1 MDLIISRG
9 GLLVPNHALDDRER
23 AHADVARSG
32 PNDSQGVKGVVKIEL
47 FGPNGK
53 LKDFLET
60 RNLAVTSG
68 KCGFASR
75 LKGTATVAPSHM
87 SVGTNNTA
95 PAASNAALGAEVA
108 SSKTALTS
116 TILRANLAEFACTFG
131 AGVGTGALVEAGI
144 FNGTTAVATGLSYTR
159 TGNQVNVSKT
169 SHGLAV
175 DRAIGIAAATDTGLN
190 GGSVINLVPGANNF
204 EFYTTSAG
212 ANGTLSLYQ
221 DIMYLRTTF
230 SVINKG
236 AGDSMTITWTLT
248 FS

>member
-1 MDLIISRG
+1 MDLIKIDRG
-9 GLLVPNHALDDRER
+9 IIVPTPQQVVEALADFARPKGL
-23 AHADVARSG
+23 
-32 PNDSQGVKGVVKIEL
+32 VKFEL
-47 FGPNGK
+47 FGPDGR
-53 LKDFLET
+53 LKRRTFS

-75 LKGTATVAPSHM
+75 TKGTATAAPTHM
-87 SVGTNNTA
+87 SVGTTSTA
-95 PAASNAALGAEVA
+95 PAATDAALGAEVG

-116 TILRANLAEFACTFG
+116 TTLTANIMTFVCTFG
-131 AGVGTGALVEAGI
+131 AGVGTGALVEAGL
-144 FNGTTAVATGLSYTR
+144 FNGTTAAATALSYTR

-190 GGSVINLVPGANNF
+190 GGSVINVVPGSNNF
-204 EFYTTSAG
+204 EFYTTSGG
-212 ANGTLSLYQ
+212 ANGTLTLYQ

-230 SVINKG
+230 SVINKA
-236 AGDSMTITWTLT
+236 AGDSMTITWSLT

>member
-1 MDLIISRG
+1 MNLIKRQSGI
-9 GLLVPNHALDDRER
+9 LVPERELLLP
-23 AHADVARSG
+23 DY
-32 PNDSQGVKGVVKIEL
+32 QGVKGRVQIAL
-47 FGPNGK
+47 FGPDGRLKK
-53 LKDFLET
+53 LLNT
-60 RNLAVTSG
+60 HNLAVTSG

-75 LKGTATVAPSHM
+75 LKGTATAAPTHM

-95 PAASNAALGAEVA
+95 PAATDAALGAEVA

-116 TILRANLAEFACTFG
+116 TTIKANLLEFVCTFA
-131 AGVGTGALVEAGI
+131 AGTGTGALVEAGI
-144 FNGTTAVATGLSYTR
+144 FNGTTAVATALSYTR
-159 TGNQVNVSKT
+159 TGNAVNVSKT
-169 SHGLAV
+169 SHGLAL

-204 EFYTTSAG
+204 EFYTTSGG

-221 DIMYLRTTF
+221 DIMYLRSTF

-248 FS
+248 FT